1 MDWGEREG
9 YMVSRKV
16 DVGGGG
22 VGREVAGNVQ
32 DLQAYL
38 MYFTE

>member
-22 VGREVAGNVQ
+22 VGREVAGGRRA
-32 DLQAYL
+32 LIWRGGGH
-38 MYFTE
+38 